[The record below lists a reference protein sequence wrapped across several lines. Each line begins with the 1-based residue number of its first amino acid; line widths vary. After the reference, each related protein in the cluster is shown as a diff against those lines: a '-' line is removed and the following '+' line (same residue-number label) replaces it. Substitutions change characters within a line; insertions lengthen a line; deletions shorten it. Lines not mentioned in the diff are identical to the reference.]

1 MTSQES
7 PDFHQEILLERY
19 QVQQELGKKAGRR
32 SLLTRDLQTL
42 ELVVVKILSFGNE
55 FEWNDLKL
63 FEREAETLKALSHP
77 AIPRYLNYFE
87 LDSPNSRGF
96 ALVQSYIPAQS
107 LEAQLKAG
115 RSFSE
120 EEVKELAKA
129 ILEILKYLHGRQPP
143 VIHRDIK
150 PSNILLT
157 NRSGNSVGE
166 VYLVD
171 FGSVQTIARRSSTMT
186 VVGSYGYMP
195 PEQFNGRAT
204 RASDL
209 YSLGATLIYLVTGQH
224 PGDLPQTDL
233 RIEFEQA
240 ANISFSF
247 KNWLSQMTEP
257 IASQRFA
264 SVESALQALDQP
276 GNATQTQRR
285 TINSNPIKPP
295 GCKVVLNKSA
305 DFIEVIVPGS
315 GFFTKKVYVLL
326 LFIICLPIL
335 SMPAIIT
342 FIITAIDTSYSSNY
356 YMLCFFAVVLILST
370 IILVAKWVWV
380 VLLLSSGKLRL
391 LINQHQ
397 ISLASHLFGIE
408 LHNLPPSPREYII
421 RLERMR
427 ESYNSAGLIIWAGL
441 RKYRFLYE
449 GEFFTLTPPELDWL
463 AYELSDWL
471 DLAITKE

>member
-1 MTSQES
+1 MTSQEL
-7 PDFHQEILLERY
+7 PDSNQEILLERY

-77 AIPRYLNYFE
+77 AIPGYLDYFE

-171 FGSVQTIARRSSTMT
+171 FGSVQTIARRSSTIIVMGT
-186 VVGSYGYMP
+186 YGYVP
-195 PEQFNGRAT
+195 PEQFNGRAIP
-204 RASDL
+204 ASDL
-209 YSLGATLIYLVTGQH
+209 YSLGATLIYLVTGQD
-224 PGDLPQTDL
+224 PADLPQTDL
-233 RIEFEQA
+233 RLEFEQV
-240 ANISFSF
+240 ANINPTFSS
-247 KNWLSQMTEP
+247 WLRRMTEP
-257 IASQRFA
+257 IASKRLTSA
-264 SVESALQALDQP
+264 EDALQALNKL
-276 GNATQTQRR
+276 GNTSQIPTIQSNFSPQKPPDSKIVLTKNANFLEIIILPRGFLSQR
-285 TINSNPIKPP
+285 TIMNLILFIPIILFIP
-295 GCKVVLNKSA
+295 VLPIFAEGNIINLASLA
-305 DFIEVIVPGS
+305 SLILFLSLII
-315 GFFTKKVYVLL
+315 L
-326 LFIICLPIL
+326 LFIYIL
-335 SMPAIIT
+335 IGVFGKKKLCINQQKIAII
-342 FIITAIDTSYSSNY
+342 YE
-356 YMLCFFAVVLILST
+356 
-370 IILVAKWVWV
+370 
-380 VLLLSSGKLRL
+380 
-391 LINQHQ
+391 
-397 ISLASHLFGIE
+397 LFGIKRF
-408 LHNLPPSPREYII
+408 HPSPSLRQDIL
-421 RLERMR
+421 RLER
-427 ESYNSAGLIIWAGL
+427 SKDTYNQPCFTIWAGIK
-441 RKYRFLYE
+441 KYDILS
-449 GEFFTLTPPELDWL
+449 GEFYFFPATPPELDWL
-463 AYELSDWL
+463 AHELSDWL
-471 DLAITKE
+471 GLPITRE

>member
-1 MTSQES
+1 MTSQEL
-7 PDFHQEILLERY
+7 PDSNQEILLERY

-77 AIPRYLNYFE
+77 AIPRYLDYFE
-87 LDSPNSRGF
+87 LDSSNSRGF

-120 EEVKELAKA
+120 EEVKELAKG

-171 FGSVQTIARRSSTMT
+171 FGSVQTIARTSSTMT

-204 RASDL
+204 PASDL

-224 PGDLPQTDL
+224 PADLPQTDL

-240 ANISFSF
+240 ANISLGFSS
-247 KNWLSQMTEP
+247 WLRRMTEP
-257 IASQRFA
+257 IASQRLA
-264 SVESALQALDQP
+264 STEDAMRILEDNQSQLR
-276 GNATQTQRR
+276 GRAT
-285 TINSNPIKPP
+285 NSIPKKPP
-295 GCKVVLNKSA
+295 GSKILLKKNAS
-305 DFIEVIVPGS
+305 FIDIIIPGV
-315 GFFTKKVYVLL
+315 GLL
-326 LFIICLPIL
+326 SIQTL
-335 SMPAIIT
+335 T
-342 FIITAIDTSYSSNY
+342 FIILYFFILFMMSIPLLSGDGSS
-356 YMLCFFAVVLILST
+356 LLRG
-370 IILVAKWVWV
+370 ILVISPVAFILICICVFGRKR
-380 VLLLSSGKLRL
+380 LYINRQQIYLIYKIFKLERHNPFPSSRQEILRL
-391 LINQHQ
+391 DINK
-397 ISLASHLFGIE
+397 SDFNKYYLT
-408 LHNLPPSPREYII
+408 
-421 RLERMR
+421 
-427 ESYNSAGLIIWAGL
+427 IWAG
-441 RKYRFLYE
+441 RKKYVISSNELDI
-449 GEFFTLTPPELDWL
+449 FTVTLLELDWL
-463 AYELSDWL
+463 AHELSDWL
-471 DLAITKE
+471 GLPITKK

>member
-1 MTSQES
+1 MTSQEL
-7 PDFHQEILLERY
+7 PDSHQEILLERY

-77 AIPRYLNYFE
+77 AIPRYLDYFE

-96 ALVQSYIPAQS
+96 ALVQSYISAQS

-204 RASDL
+204 PASDL

-233 RIEFEQA
+233 QIEFEQV
-240 ANISFSF
+240 ANISSGFSS
-247 KNWLSQMTEP
+247 WLRRMTEP
-257 IASQRFA
+257 IASKRLTSA
-264 SVESALQALDQP
+264 EGALQALEQP
-276 GNATQTQRR
+276 GNATYTQTRA
-285 TINSNPIKPP
+285 TNSTVGKPP
-295 GCKVVLNKSA
+295 GSKVVLNKNVN
-305 DFIEVIVPGS
+305 FIEIIISPIGS
-315 GFFTKKVYVLL
+315 LLNFNRIYIWSLILILPFLFILISIILTGYRSHSYIIFPKLLILIIML
-326 LFIICLPIL
+326 LFLVCFLANNIL
-335 SMPAIIT
+335 HIL
-342 FIITAIDTSYSSNY
+342 ID
-356 YMLCFFAVVLILST
+356 FF
-370 IILVAKWVWV
+370 
-380 VLLLSSGKLRL
+380 GEMRL
-391 LINQHQ
+391 HISRQQ
-397 ISLASHLFGIE
+397 ISRIFNLFGIE
-408 LHNLPPSPREYII
+408 RHSPLPSPMQNISQ
-421 RLERMR
+421 LERTKDIANR
-427 ESYNSAGLIIWAGL
+427 PYLIIWAGS
-441 RKYRFLYE
+441 RKYE
-449 GEFFTLTPPELDWL
+449 IFTNYANSFPVTLPELDWL
-463 AYELSDWL
+463 THELSDWL
-471 DLAITKE
+471 GLPITRE

>member
-1 MTSQES
+1 MTSREL
-7 PDFHQEILLERY
+7 PDSHQEILLERY

-32 SLLTRDLQTL
+32 SLLVRDLQTL

-63 FEREAETLKALSHP
+63 FEREAETLKALAHP
-77 AIPRYLNYFE
+77 AIPRYLDYFE

-129 ILEILKYLHGRQPP
+129 ILEILKYLHSRQPP

-171 FGSVQTIARRSSTMT
+171 FGSVQTIARTSSTMT

-195 PEQFNGRAT
+195 PEQFNGKAT

-240 ANISFSF
+240 ANISLAFSG
-247 KNWLSQMTEP
+247 WLRRITEP
-257 IASQRFA
+257 IMSKRLASTEDAMRSLEKGEEDNHSQLRGTA
-264 SVESALQALDQP
+264 
-276 GNATQTQRR
+276 
-285 TINSNPIKPP
+285 INSIPKKPHGSKILLNRNANFIDIIIP
-295 GCKVVLNKSA
+295 GA
-305 DFIEVIVPGS
+305 G
-315 GFFTKKVYVLL
+315 LL
-326 LFIICLPIL
+326 SIQTL
-335 SMPAIIT
+335 T
-342 FIITAIDTSYSSNY
+342 FIILYFFILFMMSIPLLSGDGSS
-356 YMLCFFAVVLILST
+356 LFRG
-370 IILVAKWVWV
+370 ILVISPVAFFLICICVFGRKR
-380 VLLLSSGKLRL
+380 LYINRQQIYLIYKIFKLERHNPLPSSRGEILRL
-391 LINQHQ
+391 DINK
-397 ISLASHLFGIE
+397 SDF
-408 LHNLPPSPREYII
+408 NRY
-421 RLERMR
+421 
-427 ESYNSAGLIIWAGL
+427 YFTIWAGIK
-441 RKYRFLYE
+441 KYVISSSELDI
-449 GEFFTLTPPELDWL
+449 FTVTLLELDWL
-463 AYELSDWL
+463 AHELSDWL
-471 DLAITKE
+471 GLPITKK

>member
-7 PDFHQEILLERY
+7 PDSNQEILLERY

-77 AIPRYLNYFE
+77 AIPRYLDYFE
-87 LDSPNSRGF
+87 LNSPNSKGF
-96 ALVQSYIPAQS
+96 ALVQSYIPAPS

-171 FGSVQTIARRSSTMT
+171 FGSVQTIARRSSTIIVMGT
-186 VVGSYGYMP
+186 YGYVP
-195 PEQFNGRAT
+195 PEQFNGRAIP
-204 RASDL
+204 ASDL

-224 PGDLPQTDL
+224 PADLPLTDL
-233 RIEFEQA
+233 RLEFEPV
-240 ANISFSF
+240 ANINPTFSS
-247 KNWLSQMTEP
+247 WLRRMTEP
-257 IASQRFA
+257 IASKRLISA
-264 SVESALQALDQP
+264 EDALQALNKP
-276 GNATQTQRR
+276 GNTVQLQKIQSNLLPRKPSDSKVLLNKNTNYLEIIIPPAGLFKRR
-285 TINSNPIKPP
+285 TLIN
-295 GCKVVLNKSA
+295 
-305 DFIEVIVPGS
+305 
-315 GFFTKKVYVLL
+315 
-326 LFIICLPIL
+326 
-335 SMPAIIT
+335 
-342 FIITAIDTSYSSNY
+342 
-356 YMLCFFAVVLILST
+356 LILSIPIMLFIPNLSILFASINVFSLVVIL
-370 IILVAKWVWV
+370 IILSFVIM
-380 VLLLSSGKLRL
+380 LF
-391 LINQHQ
+391 
-397 ISLASHLFGIE
+397 ISLFIGIMGKKKLYINNEKIFLIYELFGIKR
-408 LHNLPPSPREYII
+408 LHPSATLRKDIL
-421 RLERMR
+421 RLER
-427 ESYNSAGLIIWAGL
+427 SKDTYNQPSLTIWAGTK
-441 RKYRFLYE
+441 KYDILT
-449 GEFFTLTPPELDWL
+449 GEFYFFPVTPPELDWL

-471 DLAITKE
+471 GLPITKE

>member
-1 MTSQES
+1 MTSREL
-7 PDFHQEILLERY
+7 PDSNQEILLEKY

-32 SLLTRDLQTL
+32 SLLARDLQTL

-171 FGSVQTIARRSSTMT
+171 FGSVQTIARRSSTIT

-195 PEQFNGRAT
+195 PEQFNGRST
-204 RASDL
+204 PASDL

-224 PGDLPQTDL
+224 PGDLPQIDL
-233 RIEFEQA
+233 RIEFEQV
-240 ANISFSF
+240 ANISSGFRI
-247 KNWLSQMTEP
+247 WLRQMTEP
-257 IASQRFA
+257 IASKRLTSA
-264 SVESALQALDQP
+264 EEALQALQQQ
-276 GNATQTQRR
+276 GNTSQIPRIQS
-285 TINSNPIKPP
+285 NSSPRKPP
-295 GCKVVLNKSA
+295 GSKILLTKNANSLE
-305 DFIEVIVPGS
+305 ILIPPR
-315 GFFTKKVYVLL
+315 GFFCQT
-326 LFIICLPIL
+326 
-335 SMPAIIT
+335 
-342 FIITAIDTSYSSNY
+342 
-356 YMLCFFAVVLILST
+356 T
-370 IILVAKWVWV
+370 IINLIKPR
-380 VLLLSSGKLRL
+380 LR
-391 LINQHQ
+391 
-397 ISLASHLFGIE
+397 
-408 LHNLPPSPREYII
+408 
-421 RLERMR
+421 
-427 ESYNSAGLIIWAGL
+427 
-441 RKYRFLYE
+441 
-449 GEFFTLTPPELDWL
+449 
-463 AYELSDWL
+463 
-471 DLAITKE
+471 

>member
-1 MTSQES
+1 MTSRES
-7 PDFHQEILLERY
+7 PDSNQEILLERY

-32 SLLTRDLQTL
+32 TLLARDLQTL

-77 AIPRYLNYFE
+77 AIPRYLDYFE
-87 LDSPNSRGF
+87 LDLPNSRGF

-171 FGSVQTIARRSSTMT
+171 FGSVQTIARTSSTMT

-195 PEQFNGRAT
+195 PEQFNSKAT

-209 YSLGATLIYLVTGQH
+209 YSLGATLIHLVTGQH

-233 RIEFEQA
+233 QIEFEQA
-240 ANISFSF
+240 ANISFGFSS
-247 KNWLSQMTEP
+247 WLRRMTEP
-257 IASQRFA
+257 IMSKRLASTEDAMRILEDNQSQLRGTA
-264 SVESALQALDQP
+264 
-276 GNATQTQRR
+276 
-285 TINSNPIKPP
+285 INSIPKKPH
-295 GCKVVLNKSA
+295 GSKILLNKNA
-305 DFIEVIVPGS
+305 NFIDIIIPGA
-315 GFFTKKVYVLL
+315 GLL
-326 LFIICLPIL
+326 SIQTL
-335 SMPAIIT
+335 T
-342 FIITAIDTSYSSNY
+342 FIILY
-356 YMLCFFAVVLILST
+356 FFILFIMS
-370 IILVAKWVWV
+370 IP
-380 VLLLSSGKLRL
+380 LLSGDWSSLLRGILFISPVAFILICICVFGRKRLYINRQQIYLIYKIFQLERHNPLPSSRQEILRL
-391 LINQHQ
+391 DINK
-397 ISLASHLFGIE
+397 S
-408 LHNLPPSPREYII
+408 EYNRY
-421 RLERMR
+421 RLT
-427 ESYNSAGLIIWAGL
+427 IWAGIK
-441 RKYRFLYE
+441 KYVISSNELDI
-449 GEFFTLTPPELDWL
+449 FTVTLLELDWL
-463 AYELSDWL
+463 AHELSDWL
-471 DLAITKE
+471 SLPITKK

>member
-7 PDFHQEILLERY
+7 PDSHQEILLERY

-77 AIPRYLNYFE
+77 AIPRYLDYFE
-87 LDSPNSRGF
+87 LNSPNSRGF

-107 LEAQLKAG
+107 LETQLKAG

-171 FGSVQTIARRSSTMT
+171 FGSVQTIVRTSSTMT

-195 PEQFNGRAT
+195 PEQFNGKAT
-204 RASDL
+204 PTSDL

-233 RIEFEQA
+233 RIEFEQI
-240 ANISFSF
+240 ANISSGFMI
-247 KNWLSQMTEP
+247 WLRQMTEP
-257 IASQRFA
+257 IASKRLT
-264 SVESALQALDQP
+264 STKDALQALEEP
-276 GNATQTQRR
+276 VNTTQTQRR
-285 TINSNPIKPP
+285 AINSNSIKPP
-295 GCKVVLNKSA
+295 DCKVILNKCA
-305 DFIEVIVPGS
+305 DFIEVIIPGT
-315 GFFTKKVYVLL
+315 GFFTKKVYLLL
-326 LFIICLPIL
+326 LFIISLPIV
-335 SMPAIIT
+335 SIPAIILL
-342 FIITAIDTSYSSNY
+342 INSAIETSYS
-356 YMLCFFAVVLILST
+356 LFWFLAVALVLST
-370 IILVAKWVWV
+370 TGTLTKLIWI

-391 LINQHQ
+391 LINQYQ

-408 LHNLPPSPREYII
+408 LHNPPSSPREYII

-441 RKYRFLYE
+441 RKYGFLYE

-471 DLAITKE
+471 GLPITRE

>member
-1 MTSQES
+1 MTTQES
-7 PDFHQEILLERY
+7 ADSNQEILLERY
-19 QVQQELGKKAGRR
+19 EVQQELGKKAGRR
-32 SLLTRDLQTL
+32 TVLARNLQTQ

-77 AIPRYLNYFE
+77 AIPRYLDYFE

-115 RSFSE
+115 RNFSE

-195 PEQFNGRAT
+195 PEQFNGKAIP
-204 RASDL
+204 ASDL

-233 RIEFEQA
+233 RIEFEQI

-247 KNWLSQMTEP
+247 KSWLRRMTEP
-257 IASQRFA
+257 IASQRLA
-264 SVESALQALDQP
+264 STEDALQALEQP
-276 GNATQTQRR
+276 GHATQTQRR
-285 TINSNPIKPP
+285 ATNSTVGKPP
-295 GCKVVLNKSA
+295 SSKVVLNRNVN
-305 DFIEVIVPGS
+305 FIEIIIPPVGLFTTKTLMHLILLIPFILLIIPLVPFFYEDGKIFGLGCFLIFL
-315 GFFTKKVYVLL
+315 GFVSLL
-326 LFIICLPIL
+326 LILII
-335 SMPAIIT
+335 
-342 FIITAIDTSYSSNY
+342 DV
-356 YMLCFFAVVLILST
+356 FAKKKLYINNKT
-370 IILVAKWVWV
+370 IFVIYD
-380 VLLLSSGKLRL
+380 
-391 LINQHQ
+391 
-397 ISLASHLFGIE
+397 LFGIKR
-408 LHNLPPSPREYII
+408 LHPSPSSRQNIL
-421 RLERMR
+421 RLER
-427 ESYNSAGLIIWAGL
+427 SKDKYNQPSVTIWAGSK
-441 RKYRFLYE
+441 KYEILTYE
-449 GEFFTLTPPELDWL
+449 FDWFPVTPPELDWL
-463 AYELSDWL
+463 AHELSDWL
-471 DLAITKE
+471 GLPITRE

>member
-1 MTSQES
+1 MTSREL
-7 PDFHQEILLERY
+7 PDSNQEILLERY

-32 SLLTRDLQTL
+32 SLLARDLQTL

-87 LDSPNSRGF
+87 LDSPNSKGF

-171 FGSVQTIARRSSTMT
+171 FGSVQTIARRSSTIIVMGT
-186 VVGSYGYMP
+186 YGYVP
-195 PEQFNGRAT
+195 PEQFNGRAIPG
-204 RASDL
+204 SDL

-224 PGDLPQTDL
+224 PADLPQTDL
-233 RIEFEQA
+233 RLEFEQV
-240 ANISFSF
+240 ANINPTFSS
-247 KNWLSQMTEP
+247 WLRKMTEP
-257 IASQRFA
+257 IANQRLTSA
-264 SVESALQALDQP
+264 EDALQALNKP
-276 GNATQTQRR
+276 GNTSQIPRIQ
-285 TINSNPIKPP
+285 SNLPPRKPP
-295 GCKVVLNKSA
+295 GSKIVLIKNANSLEI
-305 DFIEVIVPGS
+305 FISPR
-315 GFFTKKVYVLL
+315 GFFSQRTIMTLIIFLLIL
-326 LFIICLPIL
+326 LFIPVLPIFYAGINIFTL
-335 SMPAIIT
+335 ASLILFSSIVILLFIYT
-342 FIITAIDTSYSSNY
+342 FIGIFGKKK
-356 YMLCFFAVVLILST
+356 LCINRQKIALIYE
-370 IILVAKWVWV
+370 
-380 VLLLSSGKLRL
+380 
-391 LINQHQ
+391 
-397 ISLASHLFGIE
+397 LFGIKR
-408 LHNLPPSPREYII
+408 LHPSPSSRQDIL
-421 RLERMR
+421 RLER
-427 ESYNSAGLIIWAGL
+427 SKDTYNQPCLTIWAATK
-441 RKYRFLYE
+441 KYDILT
-449 GEFFTLTPPELDWL
+449 GELHFFPATPPELDWL

-471 DLAITKE
+471 GLPITKE

>member
-7 PDFHQEILLERY
+7 ADSNQEILLERY
-19 QVQQELGKKAGRR
+19 EVQQELGKKAGRR
-32 SLLTRDLQTL
+32 TVLARDLQTQ

-77 AIPRYLNYFE
+77 AIPRYLDYFE

-115 RSFSE
+115 RNFSE

-150 PSNILLT
+150 PSNTLLT

-195 PEQFNGRAT
+195 PEQFNGKAT

-233 RIEFEQA
+233 RIEFEQI

-247 KNWLSQMTEP
+247 KSWLRRMTEP
-257 IASQRFA
+257 IASQRLA
-264 SVESALQALDQP
+264 SAESALQALEQP
-276 GNATQTQRR
+276 GNATQTQTRA
-285 TINSNPIKPP
+285 TNS
-295 GCKVVLNKSA
+295 KVVKPFGSQVVLKKN
-305 DFIEVIVPGS
+305 DDMLQIILPGVGLS
-315 GFFTKKVYVLL
+315 SLAFTMNLSISWINLL
-326 LFIICLPIL
+326 LGTTSLD
-335 SMPAIIT
+335 IIT
-342 FIITAIDTSYSSNY
+342 FKSSNLLVYSGVGIFFGCFITAFIRSV
-356 YMLCFFAVVLILST
+356 LC
-370 IILVAKWVWV
+370 
-380 VLLLSSGKLRL
+380 
-391 LINQHQ
+391 
-397 ISLASHLFGIE
+397 LFGERKISIDSQKVLSIYYCFGINFKTEMSLLRKHINKIE
-408 LHNLPPSPREYII
+408 KTKNMFNQPY
-421 RLERMR
+421 
-427 ESYNSAGLIIWAGL
+427 LIIWNG
-441 RKYRFLYE
+441 RKKFE
-449 GEFFTLTPPELDWL
+449 IFTDLTRSFNISTPELDWL

-471 DLAITKE
+471 GLPITKD

>member
-1 MTSQES
+1 MTNHES
-7 PDFHQEILLERY
+7 PDFNQEILLERY
-19 QVQQELGKKAGRR
+19 QVQQELSKKAGRR
-32 SLLTRDLQTL
+32 SLLARDLQTL

-77 AIPRYLNYFE
+77 AIPRHLNYFE
-87 LDSPNSRGF
+87 LNSPNSKGF
-96 ALVQSYIPAQS
+96 ALVQSYIPAKS

-171 FGSVQTIARRSSTMT
+171 FGSVQTIARTSSTMT

-195 PEQFNGRAT
+195 PEQFNGKAT
-204 RASDL
+204 PASDL
-209 YSLGATLIYLVTGQH
+209 YSLGASLIYLVTGQH

-240 ANISFSF
+240 TNLSLSFSS
-247 KNWLSQMTEP
+247 WLTRMTEP
-257 IASQRFA
+257 IASQRLTSA
-264 SVESALQALDQP
+264 EDALQALEQP
-276 GNATQTQRR
+276 GSTTQTQRK
-285 TINSNPIKPP
+285 TINLNPIKPP
-295 GCKVVLNKSA
+295 GCKLSLNKSA
-305 DFIEVIVPGS
+305 DFIEVIVPGT
-315 GFFTKKVYVLL
+315 GFFSKRVYVLL
-326 LFIICLPIL
+326 LWIICLPIL

-342 FIITAIDTSYSSNY
+342 FINAAIDTSYY
-356 YMLCFFAVVLILST
+356 ADFYMLCFFAVVLILST
-370 IILVAKWVWV
+370 IIPVAKWIWI
-380 VLLLSSGKLRL
+380 VLLLSSGKLQL

-397 ISLASHLFGIE
+397 ISLASHVFKIK
-408 LHNLPPSPREYII
+408 LHHLPPSPREYII
-421 RLERMR
+421 RLERLR
-427 ESYNSAGLIIWAGL
+427 ESYNNAGLIIWAGL
-441 RKYRFLYE
+441 RKYGFLYQ
-449 GEFFTLTPPELDWL
+449 GEFFTLTAPELDWL

-471 DLAITKE
+471 DLPITKE

>member
-7 PDFHQEILLERY
+7 PDSHQEILLERY

-32 SLLTRDLQTL
+32 SLLARDLQTL
-42 ELVVVKILSFGNE
+42 KLVVVKILSFGNE

-87 LDSPNSRGF
+87 LDSPNSKGF

-171 FGSVQTIARRSSTMT
+171 FGSVQTIARTSSTMT

-204 RASDL
+204 CASDL

-240 ANISFSF
+240 ANISLGFSS
-247 KNWLSQMTEP
+247 WLRQMTEP
-257 IASQRFA
+257 IMSQRLA
-264 SVESALQALDQP
+264 STEDAMRSLEDNQSQLRGTA
-276 GNATQTQRR
+276 
-285 TINSNPIKPP
+285 INSIPKKPH
-295 GCKVVLNKSA
+295 GSKILLNKNA
-305 DFIEVIVPGS
+305 NFIEIIIPGA
-315 GFFTKKVYVLL
+315 GLL
-326 LFIICLPIL
+326 SIQTL
-335 SMPAIIT
+335 T
-342 FIITAIDTSYSSNY
+342 FIILYFFILFMMSIPVLGGDGSS
-356 YMLCFFAVVLILST
+356 LLRG
-370 IILVAKWVWV
+370 ILVISPVAFILIYICVFGRKR
-380 VLLLSSGKLRL
+380 LYINRQQIYLIYKIFKLERHNPLPSSRQDILRL
-391 LINQHQ
+391 DINK
-397 ISLASHLFGIE
+397 SDFNKYYLT
-408 LHNLPPSPREYII
+408 
-421 RLERMR
+421 
-427 ESYNSAGLIIWAGL
+427 IWAGIK
-441 RKYRFLYE
+441 KYVISSNELDL
-449 GEFFTLTPPELDWL
+449 FTVTLLELDWL
-463 AYELSDWL
+463 AHELSDWL
-471 DLAITKE
+471 GLPITKK

>member
-1 MTSQES
+1 MTNHES
-7 PDFHQEILLERY
+7 PDFNQEILLERY
-19 QVQQELGKKAGRR
+19 QVQQELSKKAGRR
-32 SLLTRDLQTL
+32 SLLARDLQTL

-77 AIPRYLNYFE
+77 SIPRYLDYFE
-87 LDSPNSRGF
+87 LDSPNSKGF

-107 LEAQLKAG
+107 LEVQLKAG

-171 FGSVQTIARRSSTMT
+171 FGSVQTIARTSSTMT

-204 RASDL
+204 CASDL

-240 ANISFSF
+240 ANISLGFSS
-247 KNWLSQMTEP
+247 WLRHMTEP
-257 IASQRFA
+257 IMSQRLPSTEDA
-264 SVESALQALDQP
+264 M
-276 GNATQTQRR
+276 R
-285 TINSNPIKPP
+285 TLEEGEEDNQSQLRGRAINSIPKKPLGSKILLKKNASFIDIIIP
-295 GCKVVLNKSA
+295 GA
-305 DFIEVIVPGS
+305 G
-315 GFFTKKVYVLL
+315 LL
-326 LFIICLPIL
+326 SIQTL
-335 SMPAIIT
+335 T
-342 FIITAIDTSYSSNY
+342 FIILYFFILFMMSIPLLSGDGSS
-356 YMLCFFAVVLILST
+356 LLRG
-370 IILVAKWVWV
+370 ILVISPVAFILICICVFGRKRLYINRQQIYLIYKIFKLERHN
-380 VLLLSSGKLRL
+380 LLPSSRQEILRL
-391 LINQHQ
+391 DINK
-397 ISLASHLFGIE
+397 SDFNKYYLT
-408 LHNLPPSPREYII
+408 
-421 RLERMR
+421 
-427 ESYNSAGLIIWAGL
+427 IWAGIK
-441 RKYRFLYE
+441 KYVISSNELDI
-449 GEFFTLTPPELDWL
+449 FTVTLLELDWL

-471 DLAITKE
+471 GLPITKK

>member
-7 PDFHQEILLERY
+7 ADSNQEVLLERY
-19 QVQQELGKKAGRR
+19 EVQQELGKKAGRR
-32 SLLTRDLQTL
+32 TVLARDLQTQ

-77 AIPRYLNYFE
+77 AIPRYLDYFE

-115 RSFSE
+115 RNFSE

-204 RASDL
+204 PASDL

-224 PGDLPQTDL
+224 PADLPQTDL
-233 RIEFEQA
+233 RIEFEQI

-247 KNWLSQMTEP
+247 KSWLRRMTEP
-257 IASQRFA
+257 IASQRLA
-264 SVESALQALDQP
+264 SAEGALQALEQP
-276 GNATQTQRR
+276 GNATQTQTRA
-285 TINSNPIKPP
+285 TNSTVGKPV
-295 GCKVVLNKSA
+295 GSKVVLNKNVN
-305 DFIEVIVPGS
+305 FIEIIIPPIGEWTTLTKFYLWASLLMLPGPFSLFFIIIRGSDSDDSIVIFPKIVLII
-315 GFFTKKVYVLL
+315 LL
-326 LFIICLPIL
+326 LFLVCLLANNIL
-335 SMPAIIT
+335 HILPAFFGEMRLRIT
-342 FIITAIDTSYSSNY
+342 
-356 YMLCFFAVVLILST
+356 
-370 IILVAKWVWV
+370 
-380 VLLLSSGKLRL
+380 R
-391 LINQHQ
+391 QQ
-397 ISLASHLFGIE
+397 ISRIFSLFGIE
-408 LHNLPPSPREYII
+408 RHSPLPSPTQNITQ
-421 RLERMR
+421 LERTKDMANR
-427 ESYNSAGLIIWAGL
+427 PYLIIWAGS
-441 RKYRFLYE
+441 RKYE
-449 GEFFTLTPPELDWL
+449 IFTNDANSFPVTLLELDWL
-463 AYELSDWL
+463 THEISDWL
-471 DLAITKE
+471 GLPITRE